1 MTNEELALIKY
12 RMDRAKETIDEAI
25 LLFEAGHINTYVNR
39 LYYACFYAASALLL
53 LKNFS
58 TGKHSYLRSLL
69 HREFV
74 KPGIIPTKLGKHF
87 DILFDNR
94 QEGDYGD
101 YIKFKVDEV
110 KGWLEQTREFVNH
123 IETIISKQTDE

>member
-1 MTNEELALIKY
+1 MTNEEHALIKY
-12 RMDRAKETIDEAI
+12 RMDRAKETIDEAV

-58 TGKHSYLRSLL
+58 TSKHSHLRSLL
-69 HREFV
+69 HKEFV

-101 YIKFKVDEV
+101 YTKFKVEEV
-110 KGWLEQTREFVNH
+110 KGWLEQTRKFINQ
-123 IETIISKQTDE
+123 IEEVISKEFG

>member
-1 MTNEELALIKY
+1 MTNEEHALIKY
-12 RMDRAKETIDEAI
+12 RMDRAKETIDEAV

-53 LKNFS
+53 LKDFS
-58 TGKHSYLRSLL
+58 TSKHSHLRSLL
-69 HREFV
+69 HKEFV

-101 YIKFKVDEV
+101 YTKFKVDEV
-110 KGWLEQTREFVNH
+110 KGWLEQTLDFVNQ
-123 IETIISKQTDE
+123 IDIIISREHG

>member
-1 MTNEELALIKY
+1 
-12 RMDRAKETIDEAI
+12 MDRAKETIDEAV

-53 LKNFS
+53 LKDFS
-58 TGKHSYLRSLL
+58 TSKHSHLRSLL
-69 HREFV
+69 HKEFV

-101 YIKFKVDEV
+101 YTKFKVDEV
-110 KGWLEQTREFVNH
+110 KGWLEQTLDFVNQ
-123 IETIISKQTDE
+123 IDIIISREHG